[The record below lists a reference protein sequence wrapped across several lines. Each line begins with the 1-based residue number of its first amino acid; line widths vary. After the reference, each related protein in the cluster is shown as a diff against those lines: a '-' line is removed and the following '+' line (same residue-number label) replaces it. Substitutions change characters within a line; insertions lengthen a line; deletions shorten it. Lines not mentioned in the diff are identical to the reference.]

1 MRPAALEPKQEED
14 RDNGADHA
22 KLHSFD
28 HPDHFFQMVAEV
40 KHGEHDG
47 GHGDKGREAIKEEK
61 YSERKVEHA
70 RSEKHGRAEAGHKTR
85 GEDHP
90 VALLVK
96 FAAHVLEPRRWQK
109 PFEERKFSQPAPV
122 ERSDNEHGAIACHHA
137 EETHYDHPVQIGGAV
152 IRHQRGRKEHNIFW
166 HGEAKAAREENPEY
180 DQIRRG
186 AVVIG
191 HEESVECF
199 HSYAPYRNFR
209 HDVTYKRFALI
220 QWPRHNRFHTQNRPI
235 HTAGHKEAQMGNND
249 VVVKKLDEIL
259 EAEIS
264 GVVRYLHYSLMIK
277 GPNRIPI
284 VKFFR
289 DQATEAFDHAA
300 LIGEKI
306 TSLGGHPSLTVQPIK
321 ESNKHDVMDILRE
334 SMEHE
339 KHAAGLY
346 KELLALAGDN
356 IALEELAREMIRLEV
371 EHIEEVEKMINR

>member
-1 MRPAALEPKQEED
+1 
-14 RDNGADHA
+14 
-22 KLHSFD
+22 
-28 HPDHFFQMVAEV
+28 
-40 KHGEHDG
+40 
-47 GHGDKGREAIKEEK
+47 
-61 YSERKVEHA
+61 
-70 RSEKHGRAEAGHKTR
+70 
-85 GEDHP
+85 
-90 VALLVK
+90 
-96 FAAHVLEPRRWQK
+96 
-109 PFEERKFSQPAPV
+109 
-122 ERSDNEHGAIACHHA
+122 
-137 EETHYDHPVQIGGAV
+137 
-152 IRHQRGRKEHNIFW
+152 
-166 HGEAKAAREENPEY
+166 
-180 DQIRRG
+180 
-186 AVVIG
+186 
-191 HEESVECF
+191 
-199 HSYAPYRNFR
+199 
-209 HDVTYKRFALI
+209 
-220 QWPRHNRFHTQNRPI
+220 
-235 HTAGHKEAQMGNND
+235 MGNND